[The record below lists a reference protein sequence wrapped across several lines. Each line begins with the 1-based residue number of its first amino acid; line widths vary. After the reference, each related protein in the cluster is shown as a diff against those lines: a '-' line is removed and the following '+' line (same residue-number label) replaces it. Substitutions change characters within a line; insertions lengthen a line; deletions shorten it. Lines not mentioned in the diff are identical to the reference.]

1 MLWGSQRRSKEQHA
15 RSWCSRATATTNP
28 FRICSTRGMP
38 ALHTRPQAEGIRQV
52 IVRLL
57 STRRSNV
64 SEFTQA
70 LVDAEG
76 DGEKIKALLQGR
88 FKEMVALIPNVA
100 DDEVEVVA
108 ETILTQAD
116 NLNLLVSHTDNS
128 PERSAELM
136 QLADSFLR
144 MHDLAPKSASND
156 TVHLPVLS

>member
-1 MLWGSQRRSKEQHA
+1 
-15 RSWCSRATATTNP
+15 
-28 FRICSTRGMP
+28 
-38 ALHTRPQAEGIRQV
+38 V

-76 DGEKIKALLQGR
+76 DGEKIKALLQDR